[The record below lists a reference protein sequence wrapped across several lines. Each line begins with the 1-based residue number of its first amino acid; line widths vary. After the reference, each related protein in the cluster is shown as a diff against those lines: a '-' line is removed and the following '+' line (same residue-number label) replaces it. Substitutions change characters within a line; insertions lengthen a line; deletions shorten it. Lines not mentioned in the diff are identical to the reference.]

1 MLRITFCVSATCAIA
16 AAAAADADI
25 RPKITEL
32 TAEIYKEPNK
42 PSSYLERGDLYRA
55 LQNWDAAQA
64 DFDFA
69 HQLDPKIEQIDFL
82 QGRLFF
88 EAGWPWSAKL
98 SLDRFLR
105 HQTNHVEA
113 LVLRARTLT
122 KLEDRAAAAADY
134 TRAIQLT
141 TESRPELYLERAQ
154 CLAGAEGRLDSALKG
169 LEEGIQRL
177 GPLVTL
183 ELGAIEIE
191 LKQKRFD
198 AALSRVDGMLT
209 KSTRKESLLA
219 RKAEIF
225 QQAGRLDDARA
236 SYRAALEAI
245 ESLPPARRNV
255 PAMADLQKQIHDK
268 LDQLK

>member
-1 MLRITFCVSATCAIA
+1 MLRFTCCVSATFAI

-69 HQLDPKIEQIDFL
+69 RQLDPKIERIDFL

-105 HQTNHVEA
+105 HQTNDIEA
-113 LVLRARTLT
+113 MVLRARTLT
-122 KLEDRAAAAADY
+122 RLEDRTAAAADY

-154 CLAGAEGRLDSALKG
+154 CLAGAEGLLDSALKG
-169 LEEGIQRL
+169 LEEGIRTL

-183 ELGAIEIE
+183 EMAAIEIE
-191 LKQKRFD
+191 LRQKRFD
-198 AALSRVDGMLT
+198 AALSRVDDLLA
-209 KSTRKESLLA
+209 KSARKESLLA
-219 RKAEIF
+219 RKADIF
-225 QQAGRLDDARA
+225 QQAGRLDDARGN
-236 SYRAALEAI
+236 YRAALESI
-245 ESLPPARRNV
+245 ESLPAARRNV
-255 PAMADLQKQIHDK
+255 PAMADLQRQIHEK